1 MSLLNPWVLLS
12 IVLALAGSYFGGHH
26 QGYAEAV
33 MEQQIE
39 IARLNAEARKVEQD
53 MSDKVSTLSSKLQ
66 EASANAKVE
75 IVKRNTAIA
84 DGTLRLSIA
93 TKSPVCPAADAP
105 APSPNNP
112 PRAELDPAFARSLVA
127 ITDDGDEA
135 IRKLNAC
142 IDSYNTVYK
151 IMRIVQ

>member
-26 QGYAEAV
+26 KGYAEAEA
-33 MEQQIE
+33 EQQVE
-39 IARLNAEARKVEQD
+39 IARLNALAREIEQNMTSKVNN
-53 MSDKVSTLSSKLQ
+53 LSSKLQ
-66 EASANAKVE
+66 EANEHAKVE

-93 TKSPVCPAADAP
+93 TKSSVCPSADAP
-105 APSPNNP
+105 ATNSNNA
-112 PRAELDPAFARSLVA
+112 PRTELDPAFARSLVA

>member
-1 MSLLNPWVLLS
+1 MSLLNPWVILS
-12 IVLALAGSYFGGHH
+12 IVMALAGSYFGGHH
-26 QGYAEAV
+26 KGYAEAEA
-33 MEQQIE
+33 EQQAE
-39 IARLNAEARKVEQD
+39 IARLNAQAREIEQAMTSKV
-53 MSDKVSTLSSKLQ
+53 VNISSKLQ

-75 IVKRNTAIA
+75 IVKRDAAIA

-93 TKSPVCPAADAP
+93 TKSPVCPSADAP
-105 APSPNNP
+105 ATGANNP
-112 PRAELDPAFARSLVA
+112 PRAELDPTFAKSLVA

>member
-12 IVLALAGSYFGGHH
+12 IALALAGSYFGGHH
-26 QGYAEAV
+26 QGYAQAV
-33 MEQQIE
+33 MEQQVE
-39 IARLNAEARKVEQD
+39 IARLNAQAREVEHVMTSKVND
-53 MSDKVSTLSSKLQ
+53 LSSKLQ

-93 TKSPVCPAADAP
+93 TKSPVCPTADAP
-105 APSPNNP
+105 AANPNNP
-112 PRAELDPAFARSLVA
+112 PRAELDPAFAQSLVA